1 VREVRIRSAARLSSG
16 GLAGLLSFYNQL
28 MRRGILERDAELS
41 MLANAVREAADR
53 HGSVVLIMGEA
64 GIGKSSLVEA
74 LRSHLPAEGRM
85 LVGYCDDLA
94 TPRTLGPF
102 RDLVGSVGTELSRAV
117 ADGSERDRVL
127 TALRAELTWPEHPT
141 VLVIEDVHWADDA
154 TLDALRYLIRR
165 IADLPAVL
173 LLTYRDDEL
182 SREHPLHGLLGQASR
197 SDHIHH
203 LPLHRLSE
211 QAVWQLSAGS
221 SVNAHDLFAL
231 TSGNPFFVHE
241 LLASA
246 QGQRVPPTIADAVL
260 ARVRSLD
267 PATQDVLEQLAV
279 VPSALD
285 RWLVDVL
292 VPGMGPAAVAALAAA
307 EERGLLSV
315 STRKIAFRHE
325 LTRRAIADAV
335 PAARLIAL
343 NKRVLDALIEHD
355 GSDVSRIVHHAAQ
368 AGDQDAVIRY
378 GPAAGRDAASAGAH
392 REAVAHFGL
401 ILEHESRFAP
411 GERAELLAQYAIEC
425 YTIGAIDKAVAAGQR
440 AVDLN
445 RSLGDLRQL
454 GACLRWLSRMWWMAG
469 NRANAERAG
478 REAISVLERA
488 GDRRLLAL
496 ALSNESQLCMLAYH
510 LAESI
515 AYGERAV
522 ALARAVGDAAVT
534 AHALTNIGI
543 SRWVLGDPAGQ
554 STVDEA
560 LQVALEAGDVEDACR
575 AYVNLVRNLLDW
587 FRLEEAERYLTAAMK
602 LAEETEFFGILSYMQ
617 VMRARLEFARG
628 SWDEAARAAEVAVD
642 AFLPA
647 RCPALIVLG
656 RVQVRRGQPR
666 AARLL
671 SSAWKLAVQIDELQR
686 LGPAA
691 AARAEDAW
699 LRGDH
704 TRVRDI
710 ATPVYQEAK
719 RLGDRVNQA
728 ELGYWLAKAGE
739 PAETASDHPYAVQ
752 AAGRWREAAALWEGA
767 GCPYEHAAALA
778 ESPEQDDLLTSLEI
792 LDELGATP
800 LATLVRRRLRALGAT
815 RIPRG
820 PRGET
825 KVNPAGLTAR
835 QIDVLRLVGKGYT
848 NAEIAS
854 QLVVSVRTVD
864 SHVAAVLAK
873 LGAAS
878 RREAAARAAD
888 LGVLDAENR

>member
-1 VREVRIRSAARLSSG
+1 
-16 GLAGLLSFYNQL
+16 
-28 MRRGILERDAELS
+28 MLERDAELAA
-41 MLANAVREAADR
+41 LAHAAREAADR
-53 HGSVVLIMGEA
+53 HGSVVLVKGEA

-102 RDLVGSVGTELSRAV
+102 RDLVGSVGTELSHAV
-117 ADGSERDRVL
+117 MDGSERDRVL
-127 TALRAELTWPEHPT
+127 TALRTELTWPDHPT

-173 LLTYRDDEL
+173 ILTYRDDEL
-182 SREHPLHGLLGQASR
+182 NREHPLHGLLGQASR
-197 SDHIHH
+197 SDHVRH
-203 LPLHRLSE
+203 LPLRRLSQ
-211 QAVWQLSAGS
+211 QAVRQLSAGS
-221 SVNAHDLFAL
+221 SVDAHDLFEL

-241 LLASA
+241 LLVSA
-246 QGQRVPPTIADAVL
+246 QGERVPPTIADAVL

-267 PATQDVLEQLAV
+267 PSVQDVLEQLAV
-279 VPSALD
+279 VPSVLD

-292 VPGMGPAAVAALAAA
+292 VPGAGQGGEGTVAALAAA

-325 LTRRAIADAV
+325 LTRRAVADAV
-335 PAARLIAL
+335 PAARLMAL
-343 NKRVLDALIEHD
+343 NQRVLDALIDHD

-368 AGDQDAVIRY
+368 AGDQDAIIQY
-378 GPAAGRDAASAGAH
+378 GPVAGRDAAGAGAH

-401 ILEHESRFAP
+401 VLEHQDRFAP

-425 YTIGAIDKAVAAGQR
+425 YTIGAIDKAVGAGQR
-440 AVDLN
+440 AVEES
-445 RSLGDLRQL
+445 RSLDDPCPL
-454 GACLRWLSRMWWMAG
+454 GSSLRWLSRIWWMAG
-469 NRANAERAG
+469 NRANAEQAG
-478 REAISVLERA
+478 QEAISVLERA
-488 GDRRLLAL
+488 GDSRLLAL
-496 ALSNESQLCMLAYH
+496 ALSNESQLCMLAH
-510 LAESI
+510 RLAESVE
-515 AYGERAV
+515 YGERAA
-522 ALARAVGDAAVT
+522 ALARETGDAAVM

-543 SRWVLGDPAGQ
+543 SRWLLGDPAGQ
-554 STVDEA
+554 PLLDEA
-560 LQVALEAGDVEDACR
+560 LRVALEAGDVEDACR
-575 AYVNLVRNLLDW
+575 AYVGLVWNLLNW
-587 FRLEEAERYLTAAMK
+587 VRLDEAERYLTAAMK
-602 LAEETEFFGILSYMQ
+602 LAEDTEFFGILSYMQ
-617 VMRARLEFARG
+617 AARARLDFARG
-628 SWDEAARAAEVAVD
+628 SWDEAVRDAEAAVD

-656 RVQVRRGQPR
+656 RVHARRGQPQ
-666 AARLL
+666 ASRLL

-704 TRVRDI
+704 ARALDI
-710 ATPVYQEAK
+710 AAPVYTEAR
-719 RLGDRVNQA
+719 RLGDRAHQA
-728 ELGYWLAKAGE
+728 ELGYWLAKAGQ
-739 PAETASDHPYAVQ
+739 PAEAASDHPYALQ
-752 AAGRWREAAALWEGA
+752 AAGRWREAAELWQAA

-778 ESPEQDDLLTSLEI
+778 ESPEPGDLLASLEI

-800 LATLVRRRLRALGAT
+800 LAALVRGRLRALGTT

-825 KVNPAGLTAR
+825 RVNPAGLTTR
-835 QIDVLRLVGKGYT
+835 QVEVLRLLGMGYT
-848 NAEIAS
+848 NAQIAS

-878 RREAAARAAD
+878 RREAAASAAQ

>member
-1 VREVRIRSAARLSSG
+1 
-16 GLAGLLSFYNQL
+16 
-28 MRRGILERDAELS
+28 MLERDAELAA
-41 MLANAVREAADR
+41 LAHAAREAADR
-53 HGSVVLIMGEA
+53 HGSVVLVKGEA

-102 RDLVGSVGTELSRAV
+102 RDLVGSVGTELSHAV
-117 ADGSERDRVL
+117 MDGSERDRVL
-127 TALRAELTWPEHPT
+127 TALRTELTWPDHPT

-173 LLTYRDDEL
+173 ILTYRDDEL
-182 SREHPLHGLLGQASR
+182 NREHPLHGLLGQASR
-197 SDHIHH
+197 SDHVRH
-203 LPLHRLSE
+203 LPLRRLSQ
-211 QAVWQLSAGS
+211 QAVRQLSAGS
-221 SVNAHDLFAL
+221 SVDAHDLFEL

-246 QGQRVPPTIADAVL
+246 QGEHVPPTIADAVL

-267 PATQDVLEQLAV
+267 PSVQDMLEQLAV
-279 VPSALD
+279 VPSVLD

-292 VPGMGPAAVAALAAA
+292 VPGAGQGGEGTVAALAAA

-325 LTRRAIADAV
+325 LTRRAVADAV
-335 PAARLIAL
+335 PAARLMAL
-343 NKRVLDALIEHD
+343 NQRVLDALIDHD

-368 AGDQDAVIRY
+368 AGDQDAIIRY
-378 GPAAGRDAASAGAH
+378 GPVAGRDAAGAGAH

-401 ILEHESRFAP
+401 VLEHQDRFAP

-425 YTIGAIDKAVAAGQR
+425 YTIGAIDKAVGAGQR
-440 AVDLN
+440 AVEES
-445 RSLGDLRQL
+445 RSLDDPCPL
-454 GACLRWLSRMWWMAG
+454 GSSLRWLSRIWWMAG
-469 NRANAERAG
+469 NRANAEQAG
-478 REAISVLERA
+478 QEAISVLERA
-488 GDRRLLAL
+488 GDSRLLAL
-496 ALSNESQLCMLAYH
+496 ALSNESQLCMLAH
-510 LAESI
+510 RLAESVE
-515 AYGERAV
+515 YGERA
-522 ALARAVGDAAVT
+522 ATLARETGDAAVM

-543 SRWVLGDPAGQ
+543 SRWLLGDPAGQ
-554 STVDEA
+554 PLLDEA
-560 LQVALEAGDVEDACR
+560 LRVALEAGDVEDACR
-575 AYVNLVRNLLDW
+575 AYVGLVWNLLNW
-587 FRLEEAERYLTAAMK
+587 VRLDEAERYLTAAMK
-602 LAEETEFFGILSYMQ
+602 LAEDTEFFGILSYMQ
-617 VMRARLEFARG
+617 AARARLDFARG
-628 SWDEAARAAEVAVD
+628 SWDEAVRDAEAAVD

-656 RVQVRRGQPR
+656 RVHARRGQPQ
-666 AARLL
+666 ASRLL

-704 TRVRDI
+704 ARALDI
-710 ATPVYQEAK
+710 AAPVYTEAR
-719 RLGDRVNQA
+719 RLGDRAHQA
-728 ELGYWLAKAGE
+728 ELGYWLAKAGQ
-739 PAETASDHPYAVQ
+739 PAEAASDHPYALQ
-752 AAGRWREAAALWEGA
+752 AAGRWREAAELWQAA

-778 ESPEQDDLLTSLEI
+778 ESPEPGDLLASLEI

-800 LATLVRRRLRALGAT
+800 LATLVRGRLRALGTT

-825 KVNPAGLTAR
+825 RVNPAGLTTR
-835 QIDVLRLVGKGYT
+835 QVEVLRLLGMGYT
-848 NAEIAS
+848 NAQIAS

-878 RREAAARAAD
+878 RREAAASAAQ

>member
-1 VREVRIRSAARLSSG
+1 
-16 GLAGLLSFYNQL
+16 

-41 MLANAVREAADR
+41 ALAHAAREAADG
-53 HGSVVLIMGEA
+53 HGSVVLVMGEA

-102 RDLVGSVGTELSRAV
+102 RDLVGSVGTEFSRAV
-117 ADGSERDRVL
+117 ADGSDRDRVL
-127 TALRAELTWPEHPT
+127 TALRTELTWPDHPT

-173 LLTYRDDEL
+173 VLTYRDDEL
-182 SREHPLHGLLGQASR
+182 NRGHPLHGLLGQASR
-197 SDHIHH
+197 SDHVRR
-203 LPLHRLSE
+203 LPLRRLSQ
-211 QAVWQLSAGS
+211 QAVRQLSAGS
-221 SVNAHDLFAL
+221 PVDVNDLFAL

-246 QGQRVPPTIADAVL
+246 QGERVPPTIADAVL
-260 ARVRSLD
+260 ARVRRLD

-279 VPSALD
+279 VPSALE

-292 VPGMGPAAVAALAAA
+292 VPGTGPEVVTALAAA

-315 STRKIAFRHE
+315 SPRRIAFRHE
-325 LTRRAIADAV
+325 LTRRAIAGSV
-335 PAARLIAL
+335 PAARLLAL
-343 NKRVLDALIEHD
+343 NQRVLAALIDHD

-368 AGDQDAVIRY
+368 AGDQDAIVRY
-378 GPAAGRDAASAGAH
+378 GPAAGRDAARAGAH

-401 ILEHESRFAP
+401 VLEHEGRFAP
-411 GERAELLAQYAIEC
+411 GERAELLEQYAIEC
-425 YTIGAIDKAVAAGQR
+425 YTVGAIDKAVKAGRR
-440 AVDLN
+440 AVEEN

-454 GACLRWLSRMWWMAG
+454 GACLRWLSRIWWMAG
-469 NRANAERAG
+469 DRTAAERAG

-488 GDRRLLAL
+488 GDSRLLAL
-496 ALSNESQLCMLAYH
+496 ALSNESQLCMAACRF
-510 LAESI
+510 AESI
-515 AYGERAV
+515 AYGERAI
-522 ALARAVGDAAVT
+522 ALAREAGDAAVT
-534 AHALTNIGI
+534 AHALTNIGV
-543 SRWVLGDPAGQ
+543 SRWGLGDPAGQ
-554 STVDEA
+554 PTLDEA
-560 LQVALEAGDVEDACR
+560 LRVALEAGDVEDACR

-587 FRLEEAERYLTAAMK
+587 CRLEEAERYLTAAMK

-628 SWDEAARAAEVAVD
+628 SWDEAVRAAEAAVD

-647 RCPALIVLG
+647 RCPALVVLG

-666 AARLL
+666 AVRLL
-671 SSAWKLAVQIDELQR
+671 SSAWKLAVQLDELQR

-704 TRVRDI
+704 ARVRDI
-710 ATPVYQEAK
+710 AMPVYAEAR
-719 RLGDRVNQA
+719 RLGERAYQA
-728 ELGYWLAKAGE
+728 ELGYWLTKAGQ
-739 PAETASDHPYAVQ
+739 PAETASGHPYALQ
-752 AAGRWREAAALWEGA
+752 AAGRWREAAAPWEAA

-778 ESPEQDDLLTSLEI
+778 ESPEPGDLLAALGI

-800 LATLVRRRLRALGAT
+800 LATLVRGRLRALGT
-815 RIPRG
+815 PRIPRG

-825 KVNPAGLTAR
+825 RVNPAGLTAR
-835 QIDVLRLVGKGYT
+835 QVEVLRLLGLGYT
-848 NAEIAS
+848 NAQIAS

-878 RREAAARAAD
+878 RREAAASAAE